1 MAAAAWGPGDFDR
14 GLFEIFRCAADLFGQ
29 VRRGAGATSGGHW
42 RGGPW
47 DRKPG
52 GRKGP
57 GHWGGG
63 FGGPWG
69 GWWPGPPGRA
79 GPRNGYQIMSDIEER
94 SGGAWR
100 PSPGAVYPA
109 LSQLADE
116 GLIVGDES
124 GGRRTFRLTDAGRE
138 YVEQNPE
145 MARGAWE
152 SAAQQEDWQVPGLFA
167 EAARLGGGIVQI
179 AHAGTPE
186 QVRAADPPRA
196 LPDPR
201 RRGRRARPGR
211 AGHGTIRQA
220 RDGRPNPGFRRRP
233 GTRGGAA
240 ARALRAGPPLVR
252 GAGRADIRGPR
263 REDLRG
269 SAQHHDRPSRTGA
282 GAAAGPRVRPLG
294 RPAEARP
301 RPGA

>member
-1 MAAAAWGPGDFDR
+1 MVAAAASGPGDIGA
-14 GLFEIFRCAADLFGQ
+14 GLREIFACASGLLGDFACGGAFERAGAA
-29 VRRGAGATSGGHW
+29 RRGARARAGGPR

-47 DRKPG
+47 DRDFG
-52 GRKGP
+52 GKRGP

-69 GWWPGPPGRA
+69 GWWPGPPGPPGPPRGTKASRGDVRA
-79 GPRNGYQIMSDIEER
+79 AILALLREGPRNGYQIMSEIEER

-116 GLIVGDES
+116 GLIEAEES
-124 GGRRTFRLTDAGRE
+124 GGRRTFTLTDAGRE

-152 SAAQQEDWQVPGLFA
+152 STAQQEAWQLPGLFA

-186 QVRAADPPRA
+186 QVRAAER
-196 LPDPR
+196 LLERTR
-201 RRGRRARPGR
+201 RDLYRILADDSDE
-211 AGHGTIRQA
+211 
-220 RDGRPNPGFRRRP
+220 DGG
-233 GTRGGAA
+233 
-240 ARALRAGPPLVR
+240 
-252 GAGRADIRGPR
+252 
-263 REDLRG
+263 DLDDDEQDER
-269 SAQHHDRPSRTGA
+269 
-282 GAAAGPRVRPLG
+282 
-294 RPAEARP
+294 
-301 RPGA
+301 